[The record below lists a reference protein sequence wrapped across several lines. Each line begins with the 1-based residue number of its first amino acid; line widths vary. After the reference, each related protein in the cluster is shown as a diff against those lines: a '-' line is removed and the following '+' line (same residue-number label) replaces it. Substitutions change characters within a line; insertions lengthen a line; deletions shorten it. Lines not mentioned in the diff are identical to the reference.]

1 MAKVFEAK
9 LLTENGGF
17 VFTSLSDQSIAV
29 LKAAVDSKKHANFWP
44 KPGVRVYKLDRT
56 KKGSRG

>member
-29 LKAAVDSKKHANFWP
+29 LKAAVDSKKHAI
-44 KPGVRVYKLDRT
+44 GVI
-56 KKGSRG
+56 GQ